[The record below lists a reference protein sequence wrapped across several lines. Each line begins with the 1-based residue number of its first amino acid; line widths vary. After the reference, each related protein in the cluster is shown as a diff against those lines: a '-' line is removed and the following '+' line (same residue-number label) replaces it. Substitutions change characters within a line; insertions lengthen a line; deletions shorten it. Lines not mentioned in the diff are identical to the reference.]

1 MTKTPLLS
9 CALLLTTLLSTAC
22 STPPPDGPAA
32 TDQLVFQVCL
42 RDPPMAKIKQLDFTI
57 VRADKREIEPA
68 MAVGTSVKKQPI
80 FEAVADNFSTIK
92 MTVLST
98 DRLNWYGLTPPADAS
113 LATWSDWQA
122 AAFVSR
128 SEDIA
133 YKLQHDLN
141 FDKETPG
148 NDPGAVKIR
157 YRMMHYKDILSTRAL
172 RRIELPHTDFVPC

>member
-9 CALLLTTLLSTAC
+9 CALLLTALLSTAC
-22 STPPPDGPAA
+22 STPTRDGPVA

-42 RDPPMAKIKQLDFTI
+42 RDPSMANTKQLDFTI
-57 VRADKREIEPA
+57 VRADKREIAPA

-98 DRLNWYGLTPPADAS
+98 DRLNWYGLTPPSDAS
-113 LATWSDWQA
+113 LTTWSDWQA
-122 AAFVSR
+122 AAFASR

-141 FDKETPG
+141 FDKETAG
-148 NDPGAVKIR
+148 NGPGAVKIR
-157 YRMMHYKDILSTRAL
+157 YRMMHYKDILAARAV
-172 RRIELPHTDFVPC
+172 RRIELPHTDFAPC